1 MNWNLSELF
10 ANEAEFSG
18 AIDSASAQARDFEL
32 KFKDKLHA
40 LGAEEFLSALE
51 LYESISEQIGK
62 IMSFAHLSFARDTSL
77 GAQQAKTEQAC
88 NDISQSLLF
97 FELEFNELDA
107 AKQDELIAGGG
118 RFRYYLS
125 LLKQRKAHQLSL
137 PQESVLLK
145 TSPVSGEAFSRLFDE
160 SMARMSFDF
169 RGQKLGEE
177 EILSLLHSSDREV
190 RKDVA
195 ASLSAVLEQNSHLL
209 GYIYNMIKTDL
220 KIRCELRGYDK
231 AEAVMHEENQINIAS
246 VDALIAETERSFD
259 LVGKFYAKKR
269 EILGYDALYDYDR
282 YAPLGGDE
290 SEFSFEQAKQIVLA
304 AFEKF
309 SPKFKQ
315 IALIAFERNWIDAMP
330 AQNKQSGAF
339 SHSGSRDTH
348 PFVLLNFTR
357 KRRDVFTLAH
367 ELGHAIHQYL
377 SYGVGYFNS
386 FTPLTTAE
394 TASVFCEMLVFD
406 YMRENFSN
414 LNGSQ
419 NLKSTAASDGSQNFK
434 RSASQEA
441 QDGEIPNVH
450 AQISIDCSAKD
461 SAHQVLSSSADLCE
475 RTASD
480 TDTPSQIASDK
491 TALRAMLAAKIED
504 IFATLY
510 RQIGFT
516 TFEQRVHASADE
528 LSVDRIN
535 ELWMEES
542 RKMFAGELILQ
553 DHYKSWWSYI
563 PHFVHTP
570 FYCYSYAYAQL
581 LVLALYGLYKSGR
594 LENFVQIYTEFLS
607 SGGSDEPQK
616 LVAKFGFDINKSEFW
631 RIGIEQVAALVDEFV
646 RG

>member
-1 MNWNLSELF
+1 MNWNLGELF

-18 AIDSASAQARDFEL
+18 AIDSASAQARNFEL

-40 LGAEEFLSALE
+40 LSAEEFLDALE
-51 LYESISEQIGK
+51 LYEGISEQIGK

-107 AKQDELIAGGG
+107 EKQDEFIAGGG
-118 RFRYYLS
+118 RFGYYLS
-125 LLKQRKAHQLSL
+125 LLKRRKAHQLSL
-137 PQESVLLK
+137 SQESVLLK

-169 RGQKLGEE
+169 RGRKLGEE

-190 RKDVA
+190 RKDAA

-246 VDALIAETERSFD
+246 VDALIAETERSFA

-269 EILGYDALYDYDR
+269 EILGYDVLYDYDR

-414 LNGSQ
+414 LNSSS
-419 NLKSTAASDGSQNFK
+419 NLKSAAASDG
-434 RSASQEA
+434 A
-441 QDGEIPNVH
+441 
-450 AQISIDCSAKD
+450 
-461 SAHQVLSSSADLCE
+461 ADPCE
-475 RTASD
+475 LAASD
-480 TDTPSQIASDK
+480 TDMPSQTASDK

-516 TFEQRVHASADE
+516 TFERRVHASADE
-528 LSVDRIN
+528 LSTGQID

-563 PHFVHTP
+563 PHFIHSP

>member
-1 MNWNLSELF
+1 MNWNLGELF

-18 AIDSASAQARDFEL
+18 AIDSAAAQARDFEL
-32 KFKDKLHA
+32 KFKDKLHV
-40 LGAEEFLSALE
+40 LSAEEFLGALE

-97 FELEFNELDA
+97 FELEFNELDT
-107 AKQDELIAGGG
+107 AKQDEFIAGGE

-169 RGQKLGEE
+169 RGRKLGEE

-190 RKDVA
+190 RKDAA

-414 LNGSQ
+414 LSGSQ
-419 NLKSTAASDGSQNFK
+419 NLKSAAASDGSQNFK
-434 RSASQEA
+434 RDASQEA
-441 QDGEIPNVH
+441 QGGEIPNERAVKH
-450 AQISIDCSAKD
+450 AASQD
-461 SAHQVLSSSADLCE
+461 SAGPSELA
-475 RTASD
+475 ASD
-480 TDTPSQIASDK
+480 TDTPSQTASDK

-516 TFEQRVHASADE
+516 TFERRVHASADE

>member
-1 MNWNLSELF
+1 MNWNLGELF

-18 AIDSASAQARDFEL
+18 AIDSAAAQARDFEL

-40 LGAEEFLSALE
+40 LNAEEFLSALE

-77 GAQQAKTEQAC
+77 GAQQAKTEQVC

-107 AKQDELIAGGG
+107 TKQDEFIAGSG
-118 RFRYYLS
+118 RFGYYLS

-169 RGQKLGEE
+169 RGRKLGEE
-177 EILSLLHSSDREV
+177 EILSLLHSSDREM
-190 RKDVA
+190 RKDAA

-246 VDALIAETERSFD
+246 VDALIAETERSFA

-282 YAPLGGDE
+282 YAPLGDDE

-406 YMRENFSN
+406 YMRKNFSN
-414 LNGSQ
+414 LNGLS
-419 NLKSTAASDGSQNFK
+419 NFKSGAASDSSQNFK
-434 RSASQEA
+434 RSALQEA
-441 QDGEIPNVH
+441 RGGEIPNERAVKN
-450 AQISIDCSAKD
+450 AASDGA
-461 SAHQVLSSSADLCE
+461 ADPSELA
-475 RTASD
+475 ASD

-516 TFEQRVHASADE
+516 TFERRVHASADE
-528 LSVDRIN
+528 LSTGQID

>member
-1 MNWNLSELF
+1 MNWNLGELF
-10 ANEAEFSG
+10 ANEAEFSA
-18 AIDSASAQARDFEL
+18 AIDSAAAQARYFEL

-40 LGAEEFLSALE
+40 LSAEEFLGALE

-107 AKQDELIAGGG
+107 AKQDEFITGGG

-169 RGQKLGEE
+169 RGRKLGEE

-190 RKDVA
+190 RKDAA

-246 VDALIAETERSFD
+246 VDALIAETERSFG

-414 LNGSQ
+414 LNGSP
-419 NLKSTAASDGSQNFK
+419 NLKITAASDGSQNLK
-434 RSASQEA
+434 YDASQEA
-441 QDGEIPNVH
+441 QGGKIPNERAVKQ
-450 AQISIDCSAKD
+450 AASQGSAG
-461 SAHQVLSSSADLCE
+461 SCE
-475 RTASD
+475 LAARD
-480 TDTPSQIASDK
+480 TDTPSQTASDK
-491 TALRAMLAAKIED
+491 AALRAMLAAKIED

-516 TFEQRVHASADE
+516 TFERRVHESADE
-528 LSVDRIN
+528 LSTGQID

-563 PHFVHTP
+563 PHFIHSP

-581 LVLALYGLYKSGR
+581 LVLALYGLYKSGK

>member
-1 MNWNLSELF
+1 MNWNLGELF
-10 ANEAEFSG
+10 ANEAEFSA
-18 AIDSASAQARDFEL
+18 AIDSAAAQARDFEL

-40 LGAEEFLSALE
+40 LSAEEFLGALE

-62 IMSFAHLSFARDTSL
+62 IMSFAHLRFARDTSL

-107 AKQDELIAGGG
+107 EKQDEFIAGSG
-118 RFRYYLS
+118 RFGYYLS

-160 SMARMSFDF
+160 SMARMGFDF

-177 EILSLLHSSDREV
+177 EILSLLNSSDREV
-190 RKDVA
+190 RKDAA

-246 VDALIAETERSFD
+246 VDALIAETERSFA

-414 LNGSQ
+414 LNGLS
-419 NLKSTAASDGSQNFK
+419 NLKNDAASDGSQNFK

-441 QDGEIPNVH
+441 QGGEIPNERAVKH
-450 AQISIDCSAKD
+450 AASQGSAG
-461 SAHQVLSSSADLCE
+461 SCE
-475 RTASD
+475 YAALD
-480 TDTPSQIASDK
+480 TDTPSQTASDK
-491 TALRAMLAAKIED
+491 IALRAMLAAKIED

-516 TFEQRVHASADE
+516 TFERRVHASADE

-563 PHFVHTP
+563 PHFIHSP

>member
-1 MNWNLSELF
+1 MNWNLGELF

-51 LYESISEQIGK
+51 LYEGISEQIGK

-107 AKQDELIAGGG
+107 AKQDEFIAGGG

-125 LLKQRKAHQLSL
+125 LLKRRRAHQLSL

-190 RKDVA
+190 RKDAA
-195 ASLSAVLEQNSHLL
+195 ASLSAVLEQNSHLF

-246 VDALIAETERSFD
+246 VDALIAEAERSFA

-419 NLKSTAASDGSQNFK
+419 NLKSAASDGSQNFK
-434 RSASQEA
+434 RDASQEA
-441 QDGEIPNVH
+441 QGGEIPNEC
-450 AQISIDCSAKD
+450 AAECDDLQGSAG
-461 SAHQVLSSSADLCE
+461 SCEYAAH
-475 RTASD
+475 D

-516 TFEQRVHASADE
+516 TFERRVHASADE
-528 LSVDRIN
+528 LSVEQVG

-563 PHFVHTP
+563 PHFIHSP

-607 SGGSDEPQK
+607 LGGSDEPQK

-631 RIGIEQVAALVDEFV
+631 RIGIEQVATLVDEFV

>member
-1 MNWNLSELF
+1 MNWNLGELF

-18 AIDSASAQARDFEL
+18 AIDSAAAQARDFEL
-32 KFKDKLHA
+32 KFKDKLRA
-40 LGAEEFLSALE
+40 LSAEEFLGALE
-51 LYESISEQIGK
+51 LYEGISEQIGK
-62 IMSFAHLSFARDTSL
+62 IMSFTHLSFARDTSL

-107 AKQDELIAGGG
+107 AKQDEFIAGGG

-125 LLKQRKAHQLSL
+125 LLKRRRAHQLSL

-169 RGQKLGEE
+169 RGRKLGEE

-190 RKDVA
+190 RKDAA

-246 VDALIAETERSFD
+246 VDALIAEAERSFA

-414 LNGSQ
+414 LNGLS
-419 NLKSTAASDGSQNFK
+419 NFKSTAASDGSQNFK
-434 RSASQEA
+434 RDVSQEA
-441 QDGEIPNVH
+441 QSGEIPNEH
-450 AQISIDCSAKD
+450 AVKQAAS
-461 SAHQVLSSSADLCE
+461 QSSAGSCE
-475 RTASD
+475 LAASD
-480 TDTPSQIASDK
+480 TDTPSQTANDK

-516 TFEQRVHASADE
+516 TFERRVHARADE
-528 LSVDRIN
+528 LSVEQAG

-542 RKMFAGELILQ
+542 RKMFAGKLILQ

-563 PHFVHTP
+563 PHFIHSP

>member
-1 MNWNLSELF
+1 MNWNLGELF

-32 KFKDKLHA
+32 KFKDKLRA
-40 LGAEEFLSALE
+40 LSADEFLGALE
-51 LYESISEQIGK
+51 IYESISEQIGK
-62 IMSFAHLSFARDTSL
+62 IMSFAHLKFARDTSL

-107 AKQDELIAGGG
+107 AKQDEFIAGGG

-125 LLKQRKAHQLSL
+125 LLKRRKAHQLSL

-169 RGQKLGEE
+169 RGRKLGEE
-177 EILSLLHSSDREV
+177 EILSLLHSPDREV
-190 RKDVA
+190 RKDAA
-195 ASLSAVLEQNSHLL
+195 ASLSAVLQQNSHLL

-246 VDALIAETERSFD
+246 VDALIVEAERSFA

-290 SEFSFEQAKQIVLA
+290 SEFSFEQARQIVLA

-419 NLKSTAASDGSQNFK
+419 NFK
-434 RSASQEA
+434 REALQEA
-441 QDGEIPNVH
+441 QGGEIPSEH
-450 AQISIDCSAKD
+450 AVKHAASQSFAGS
-461 SAHQVLSSSADLCE
+461 CE
-475 RTASD
+475 YTARD

-516 TFEQRVHASADE
+516 TFERRVHASADE
-528 LSVDRIN
+528 LSTGQID

-563 PHFVHTP
+563 PHFIHSP

-607 SGGSDEPQK
+607 SGGSDAPQK

-631 RIGIEQVAALVDEFV
+631 RIGIEQVAALVNEFV

>member
-1 MNWNLSELF
+1 MNWNLGELF

-18 AIDSASAQARDFEL
+18 AIDSATAQARDFEL

-40 LGAEEFLSALE
+40 LNAEEFLSALE

-107 AKQDELIAGGG
+107 AKQDEFIAGGG

-137 PQESVLLK
+137 SQESVLLK

-169 RGQKLGEE
+169 RGRKLGEE

-190 RKDVA
+190 RKDAA

-246 VDALIAETERSFD
+246 VDALIAETERSFA

-414 LNGSQ
+414 LNGSS
-419 NLKSTAASDGSQNFK
+419 NLKSTAASDGSPNLK
-434 RSASQEA
+434 CSASQEA
-441 QDGEIPNVH
+441 RGGEIPNEH
-450 AQISIDCSAKD
+450 AAKSSASQD
-461 SAHQVLSSSADLCE
+461 SAGSCE
-475 RTASD
+475 LAASD
-480 TDTPSQIASDK
+480 TDTPSQTASDK
-491 TALRAMLAAKIED
+491 IALRAMLAAKIED

-516 TFEQRVHASADE
+516 TFERRVHASADE
-528 LSVDRIN
+528 LSVEQVG

-607 SGGSDEPQK
+607 SGGSDAPQK

-631 RIGIEQVAALVDEFV
+631 RIGIEQVTALVDEFV

>member
-1 MNWNLSELF
+1 MNWNLGELF

-18 AIDSASAQARDFEL
+18 AIDSAAAQAMDFEL

-40 LGAEEFLSALE
+40 LSAEEFLGALE
-51 LYESISEQIGK
+51 LYEGISEQIGK

-77 GAQQAKTEQAC
+77 GAQQAKAEQAC

-107 AKQDELIAGGG
+107 AKQDEFIAGGG

-169 RGQKLGEE
+169 RGRKLGEE

-190 RKDVA
+190 RKDAA

-246 VDALIAETERSFD
+246 VDALIAEAERSFA

-414 LNGSQ
+414 LNGSP
-419 NLKSTAASDGSQNFK
+419 NLKSDAASDGSQNFK
-434 RSASQEA
+434 CSTSQEA
-441 QDGEIPNVH
+441 QGGEISNERAVKNAASDGAADPSEL
-450 AQISIDCSAKD
+450 A
-461 SAHQVLSSSADLCE
+461 AH
-475 RTASD
+475 D
-480 TDTPSQIASDK
+480 TDTPSQAANDK

-516 TFEQRVHASADE
+516 TFERRVHASADE
-528 LSVDRIN
+528 LSVEQVG

-563 PHFVHTP
+563 PHFIHSP

>member
-1 MNWNLSELF
+1 MNWNLGELF
-10 ANEAEFSG
+10 ANETEFSG
-18 AIDSASAQARDFEL
+18 AIDIASAQARDFEA
-32 KFKDKLHA
+32 KFKDNLHA
-40 LGAEEFLSALE
+40 LGAEEFLGALE

-62 IMSFAHLSFARDTSL
+62 IMSFAHLRFARDTSL

-107 AKQDELIAGGG
+107 AKQDEFIAGGG

-125 LLKQRKAHQLSL
+125 LLKRRKAHQLSL
-137 PQESVLLK
+137 LQESVLLK

-169 RGQKLGEE
+169 RGRKLGEE
-177 EILSLLHSSDREV
+177 EILSLLHSPDREV
-190 RKDVA
+190 RKDAA

-209 GYIYNMIKTDL
+209 GYIYNMIKIDL

-315 IALIAFERNWIDAMP
+315 IALIAFEQNWIDAMP

-348 PFVLLNFTR
+348 PFVLLNFTH

-414 LNGSQ
+414 LNGSP
-419 NLKSTAASDGSQNFK
+419 NFKSTAALNG
-434 RSASQEA
+434 A
-441 QDGEIPNVH
+441 
-450 AQISIDCSAKD
+450 
-461 SAHQVLSSSADLCE
+461 ADPSELAA
-475 RTASD
+475 RD
-480 TDTPSQIASDK
+480 TDTPSQTASDK

-516 TFEQRVHASADE
+516 TFERRVHASADE
-528 LSVDRIN
+528 LSTGQID

>member
-1 MNWNLSELF
+1 MNWNLGELF

-18 AIDSASAQARDFEL
+18 AIDIASAQALDFEA
-32 KFKDKLHA
+32 KFKDGLHA
-40 LGAEEFLSALE
+40 LSAEEFLGALE
-51 LYESISEQIGK
+51 LYEGISEQIGK
-62 IMSFAHLSFARDTSL
+62 IMSFAHLRFARDTSL

-107 AKQDELIAGGG
+107 AKQDEFIAGGG

-125 LLKQRKAHQLSL
+125 LLKRRKAHQLSL

-190 RKDVA
+190 RKDAA

-246 VDALIAETERSFD
+246 VDALIAETERSFA

-419 NLKSTAASDGSQNFK
+419 NLKSDAASDGSQNFK
-434 RSASQEA
+434 RDASQEA
-441 QDGEIPNVH
+441 QSGEIPNER
-450 AQISIDCSAKD
+450 AASQGSAG
-461 SAHQVLSSSADLCE
+461 SCE
-475 RTASD
+475 YAARD

-516 TFEQRVHASADE
+516 TFERRVHASADE
-528 LSVDRIN
+528 LSTGQID

-594 LENFVQIYTEFLS
+594 LENFVQIYSEFLS

-631 RIGIEQVAALVDEFV
+631 RIGIEQVAALVSEFCKD
-646 RG
+646 

>member
-1 MNWNLSELF
+1 MNWNLGELF

-18 AIDSASAQARDFEL
+18 AIDSATAQARDFEL

-40 LGAEEFLSALE
+40 LNAEEFLSALE

-107 AKQDELIAGGG
+107 AKQDEFIAGGG

-137 PQESVLLK
+137 SQESVLLK

-169 RGQKLGEE
+169 RGRKLGEE

-190 RKDVA
+190 RKDAA

-246 VDALIAETERSFD
+246 VDALIAETERSFA

-414 LNGSQ
+414 LNGSP
-419 NLKSTAASDGSQNFK
+419 NLKITAASDGSQNLK
-434 RSASQEA
+434 YDASQEA
-441 QDGEIPNVH
+441 QGGKIPNERAVKQ
-450 AQISIDCSAKD
+450 AASQGSAG
-461 SAHQVLSSSADLCE
+461 SCE
-475 RTASD
+475 LAARD
-480 TDTPSQIASDK
+480 TDTPSQTASDK
-491 TALRAMLAAKIED
+491 AALRAMLAAKIED

-516 TFEQRVHASADE
+516 TFERRVHASADE
-528 LSVDRIN
+528 LSTRQID

-563 PHFVHTP
+563 PHFIHSP

>member
-1 MNWNLSELF
+1 MNWNLGELF
-10 ANEAEFSG
+10 ANEAEFSA
-18 AIDSASAQARDFEL
+18 AIDSAAAQARDFEL

-40 LGAEEFLSALE
+40 LSAEEFLGALE

-107 AKQDELIAGGG
+107 AKQDEFITGGG

-169 RGQKLGEE
+169 RGRKLGEE

-190 RKDVA
+190 RKDAA

-246 VDALIAETERSFD
+246 VDALIAETERSFG

-414 LNGSQ
+414 LNGSP
-419 NLKSTAASDGSQNFK
+419 NLKITAASDGSQNLK
-434 RSASQEA
+434 YDASQEA
-441 QDGEIPNVH
+441 QGGKIPNERAVKQ
-450 AQISIDCSAKD
+450 AASQGSAG
-461 SAHQVLSSSADLCE
+461 SCE
-475 RTASD
+475 LAARD
-480 TDTPSQIASDK
+480 TDTPSQTASDK
-491 TALRAMLAAKIED
+491 AALRAMLAAKIED

-516 TFEQRVHASADE
+516 TFERRVHASADE
-528 LSVDRIN
+528 LSTGQID

-563 PHFVHTP
+563 PHFIHSP

>member
-1 MNWNLSELF
+1 MNWNLGELF

-18 AIDSASAQARDFEL
+18 AIDSAAAQARDFEL
-32 KFKDKLHA
+32 KFKDKLRA
-40 LGAEEFLSALE
+40 LNAEEFLDALE

-77 GAQQAKTEQAC
+77 GAQQAKTEQVC

-107 AKQDELIAGGG
+107 AKQDEFIAGGG

-169 RGQKLGEE
+169 RGRKLGEE

-190 RKDVA
+190 RKDAA

-246 VDALIAETERSFD
+246 VDALIAEAERSFA
-259 LVGKFYAKKR
+259 LVGKFYAKKH

-414 LNGSQ
+414 LNGSSK
-419 NLKSTAASDGSQNFK
+419 LKSDAASDGSQNFK

-441 QDGEIPNVH
+441 QGGEIPNECAVKN
-450 AQISIDCSAKD
+450 SASQD
-461 SAHQVLSSSADLCE
+461 SAGSCE
-475 RTASD
+475 LAARD
-480 TDTPSQIASDK
+480 TDTPSQAASDK

-516 TFEQRVHASADE
+516 TFERRVHASADE
-528 LSVDRIN
+528 LSVEQVG

-607 SGGSDEPQK
+607 SGGSDAPQK
-616 LVAKFGFDINKSEFW
+616 LVAKFGFNINKSEFW
-631 RIGIEQVAALVDEFV
+631 RIGIEQVATLVDGFV

>member
-1 MNWNLSELF
+1 MNWNLGELF

-32 KFKDKLHA
+32 KFKDKLRA
-40 LGAEEFLSALE
+40 LSAEEFLGALE
-51 LYESISEQIGK
+51 LYEGISEQIGK
-62 IMSFAHLSFARDTSL
+62 IMSFAHLRFARDTSL

-107 AKQDELIAGGG
+107 AKQDEFIAGGG

-125 LLKQRKAHQLSL
+125 LLKRRKAHQLSL

-169 RGQKLGEE
+169 RGRKLGEE
-177 EILSLLHSSDREV
+177 EILSLLHSPDREV
-190 RKDVA
+190 RKDAA
-195 ASLSAVLEQNSHLL
+195 ASLSAVLQQNSHLL

-246 VDALIAETERSFD
+246 VDALIVEAERSFA

-290 SEFSFEQAKQIVLA
+290 GEFSFEQARQIVLA

-419 NLKSTAASDGSQNFK
+419 NFK
-434 RSASQEA
+434 REALQEA
-441 QDGEIPNVH
+441 QGGEIPSEHVVKH
-450 AQISIDCSAKD
+450 AASQSFAGS
-461 SAHQVLSSSADLCE
+461 CE
-475 RTASD
+475 YTARD

-516 TFEQRVHASADE
+516 TFERRVHASADE
-528 LSVDRIN
+528 LSTGQID

-563 PHFVHTP
+563 PHFIHSP

-607 SGGSDEPQK
+607 SGGSDAPQK

-631 RIGIEQVAALVDEFV
+631 RIGIEQVAALVNEFV

>member
-1 MNWNLSELF
+1 MNWNLGELF

-18 AIDSASAQARDFEL
+18 AIDSAAAQARDFEL

-40 LGAEEFLSALE
+40 LNAEEFLSALE

-97 FELEFNELDA
+97 FELEFNELDV

-177 EILSLLHSSDREV
+177 EILSLLHSPDREV
-190 RKDVA
+190 RKDAA

-209 GYIYNMIKTDL
+209 GYIYNMIKTNL

-414 LNGSQ
+414 LNGSP

-434 RSASQEA
+434 RSVSQEL
-441 QDGEIPNVH
+441 QGGEIPNEH
-450 AQISIDCSAKD
+450 AVKHAASQDFA
-461 SAHQVLSSSADLCE
+461 SSCE
-475 RTASD
+475 LAASD
-480 TDTPSQIASDK
+480 TDTPSQTASDK

-516 TFEQRVHASADE
+516 TFERRVHASADE
-528 LSVDRIN
+528 LSVEQVG

-581 LVLALYGLYKSGR
+581 LVLALYGLYKGGR

-607 SGGSDEPQK
+607 SGGSDAPQK

-631 RIGIEQVAALVDEFV
+631 RIGIEQVATLVNEFV

>member
-1 MNWNLSELF
+1 MNWNLGELF
-10 ANEAEFSG
+10 ANEAEFSA
-18 AIDSASAQARDFEL
+18 AIDSAAAQARYFEL

-40 LGAEEFLSALE
+40 LSAEEFLGALE

-107 AKQDELIAGGG
+107 AKQDEFITGGG

-169 RGQKLGEE
+169 RGRKLGEE

-190 RKDVA
+190 RKDAA

-246 VDALIAETERSFD
+246 VDALIAETERSFA

-414 LNGSQ
+414 LNGSP
-419 NLKSTAASDGSQNFK
+419 NLKITAASDGSQNLK
-434 RSASQEA
+434 YDASQEA
-441 QDGEIPNVH
+441 QGGKIPNERAVKQ
-450 AQISIDCSAKD
+450 AASQGSAG
-461 SAHQVLSSSADLCE
+461 SCE
-475 RTASD
+475 LAARD
-480 TDTPSQIASDK
+480 TDTPSQTASDK
-491 TALRAMLAAKIED
+491 AALRAMLAAKIED

-516 TFEQRVHASADE
+516 TFERRVHESADE
-528 LSVDRIN
+528 LSTGQID

-563 PHFVHTP
+563 PHFIHSP

-581 LVLALYGLYKSGR
+581 LVLALYGLYKSGK

>member
-1 MNWNLSELF
+1 MNWNLGELF
-10 ANEAEFSG
+10 AKEAEFSA

-40 LGAEEFLSALE
+40 LGAEEFLGALE
-51 LYESISEQIGK
+51 LYEGISEQIGK

-107 AKQDELIAGGG
+107 AKQDEFIAGGG

-169 RGQKLGEE
+169 RGRKLGEE

-190 RKDVA
+190 RKDAA
-195 ASLSAVLEQNSHLL
+195 ASLSAVLQQNSHLL

-246 VDALIAETERSFD
+246 VDALIAETERSFA

-315 IALIAFERNWIDAMP
+315 IAQTAFERNWIDAMP

-339 SHSGSRDTH
+339 SHFGSRDTH

-419 NLKSTAASDGSQNFK
+419 NLKSVAASDGSQNLK
-434 RSASQEA
+434 CDASQEA
-441 QDGEIPNVH
+441 RGGEIPNERAVKH
-450 AQISIDCSAKD
+450 AASQGSA
-461 SAHQVLSSSADLCE
+461 SSCE
-475 RTASD
+475 YAASD

-516 TFEQRVHASADE
+516 TFERRVHASADE
-528 LSVDRIN
+528 LSTGQID

-553 DHYKSWWSYI
+553 NHYKSWWSYI

-607 SGGSDEPQK
+607 SGGSDAPQK

>member
-1 MNWNLSELF
+1 MNWNLGELF

-18 AIDSASAQARDFEL
+18 AIDSAAAQARDFEL

-40 LGAEEFLSALE
+40 LSAEEFLGALE

-107 AKQDELIAGGG
+107 AKQDKFIAGGG

-190 RKDVA
+190 RKDAA

-220 KIRCELRGYDK
+220 KIRCELRSYDK

-246 VDALIAETERSFD
+246 VDALIAETERSFA

-290 SEFSFEQAKQIVLA
+290 SEFSFEQARQIVLA

-315 IALIAFERNWIDAMP
+315 IAQAAFERNWIDAMP

-419 NLKSTAASDGSQNFK
+419 NFKSAASDGSQNLK
-434 RSASQEA
+434 CDASQEA
-441 QDGEIPNVH
+441 QDGEIPNERVVKH
-450 AQISIDCSAKD
+450 AASQGSAG
-461 SAHQVLSSSADLCE
+461 SCE
-475 RTASD
+475 LAARD

-516 TFEQRVHASADE
+516 TFERRVHASADE
-528 LSVDRIN
+528 LSVEQMG

-563 PHFVHTP
+563 PHFIHSP

-607 SGGSDEPQK
+607 SGGSDAPQK

-631 RIGIEQVAALVDEFV
+631 RIGIEQVAALVGEFCKD
-646 RG
+646 

>member
-1 MNWNLSELF
+1 MNWNLGELF
-10 ANEAEFSG
+10 ANEAEFGG
-18 AIDSASAQARDFEL
+18 AIDSAAAQARDFEA
-32 KFKDKLHA
+32 KFKDGLHA
-40 LGAEEFLSALE
+40 LSAEEFLGALE

-107 AKQDELIAGGG
+107 AKQDEFIAGGG

-137 PQESVLLK
+137 PQETVLLK

-190 RKDVA
+190 RKDA
-195 ASLSAVLEQNSHLL
+195 SASLSAVLEQNSHLL

-246 VDALIAETERSFD
+246 VDALIAETERSFG

-282 YAPLGGDE
+282 YAPLGSDE

-419 NLKSTAASDGSQNFK
+419 NLKSAASDGSQNFK
-434 RSASQEA
+434 RDASQEA
-441 QDGEIPNVH
+441 QSGEIPNERAVKH
-450 AQISIDCSAKD
+450 AASQGSAG
-461 SAHQVLSSSADLCE
+461 SCE
-475 RTASD
+475 YAARD
-480 TDTPSQIASDK
+480 TDTPSQTANDK

-516 TFEQRVHASADE
+516 TFERRVHASADE
-528 LSVDRIN
+528 LSVEQVS

-607 SGGSDEPQK
+607 SGGSDAPQK

-631 RIGIEQVAALVDEFV
+631 RIGIEQVATLVDEFV
-646 RG
+646 RD

>member
-1 MNWNLSELF
+1 MNWNLGELF

-18 AIDSASAQARDFEL
+18 AIDSAAAQARDFEL
-32 KFKDKLHA
+32 KFKDKLHV
-40 LGAEEFLSALE
+40 LSAEEFLGALE

-97 FELEFNELDA
+97 FELEFNELDT
-107 AKQDELIAGGG
+107 AKQDEFIAGGE

-169 RGQKLGEE
+169 RGRKLGEE

-190 RKDVA
+190 RKDAA

-246 VDALIAETERSFD
+246 VDALIADTERSFD

-304 AFEKF
+304 AFVKF

-414 LNGSQ
+414 LSGSQ
-419 NLKSTAASDGSQNFK
+419 NLKSAAASDGSQNFK
-434 RSASQEA
+434 RDASQEA
-441 QDGEIPNVH
+441 QGGEIPNERAVKH
-450 AQISIDCSAKD
+450 AASQD
-461 SAHQVLSSSADLCE
+461 SAGPSELA
-475 RTASD
+475 ASD
-480 TDTPSQIASDK
+480 TDTPSQTASDK

-516 TFEQRVHASADE
+516 TFERRVHASADE
-528 LSVDRIN
+528 LSTGQID
-535 ELWMEES
+535 ELWLEES

-563 PHFVHTP
+563 PHFVHSP

-607 SGGSDEPQK
+607 SGGSDAPQK

>member
-1 MNWNLSELF
+1 MNWNLGELF
-10 ANEAEFSG
+10 ANEAEFSA
-18 AIDSASAQARDFEL
+18 AIDSASAQALDFEA
-32 KFKDKLHA
+32 KFKGKLHA
-40 LGAEEFLSALE
+40 LSSAEFLGALE

-107 AKQDELIAGGG
+107 AKQDKFIAGGG

-190 RKDVA
+190 RKDAA

-220 KIRCELRGYDK
+220 KIRCELRSYDK

-246 VDALIAETERSFD
+246 VDALIAETERSFA

-414 LNGSQ
+414 LNG
-419 NLKSTAASDGSQNFK
+419 LQNFK
-434 RSASQEA
+434 CSTSQEA
-441 QDGEIPNVH
+441 QGGEIPNEH
-450 AQISIDCSAKD
+450 AASQD
-461 SAHQVLSSSADLCE
+461 SVGSCE
-475 RTASD
+475 LAARD

-491 TALRAMLAAKIED
+491 AALRAMLAAKIED

-516 TFEQRVHASADE
+516 TFERRVHASADE
-528 LSVDRIN
+528 LSVEQMG

>member
-1 MNWNLSELF
+1 MNWNLGELF
-10 ANEAEFSG
+10 VNEAEFSG

-40 LGAEEFLSALE
+40 LSAEEFLDALE

-62 IMSFAHLSFARDTSL
+62 IISFAHLSFARDTSL

-107 AKQDELIAGGG
+107 AKQDEFIAGGG

-169 RGQKLGEE
+169 RGRKLGEE

-190 RKDVA
+190 RKDAA

-246 VDALIAETERSFD
+246 VDALIAETERSFG

-290 SEFSFEQAKQIVLA
+290 SEFSLEQAKQIVLA

-414 LNGSQ
+414 LNGSP
-419 NLKSTAASDGSQNFK
+419 NLKSGATSDGSQNFK

-441 QDGEIPNVH
+441 LGGEIPNEH
-450 AQISIDCSAKD
+450 AVKHAASQD
-461 SAHQVLSSSADLCE
+461 SAGSCE
-475 RTASD
+475 LAARD
-480 TDTPSQIASDK
+480 TDTSSQTANDK

-516 TFEQRVHASADE
+516 TFERRVHASADE
-528 LSVDRIN
+528 LSVEQVG

-607 SGGSDEPQK
+607 SGGSDAPQK

>member
-1 MNWNLSELF
+1 MNWNLGELF

-18 AIDSASAQARDFEL
+18 AIDSAAAQAMDFEL

-40 LGAEEFLSALE
+40 LSAEEFLGALE
-51 LYESISEQIGK
+51 LYEGISEQIGK

-77 GAQQAKTEQAC
+77 GAQQAKAEQAC

-107 AKQDELIAGGG
+107 AKQDEFIAGGG

-177 EILSLLHSSDREV
+177 EILSLLHSPDREV
-190 RKDVA
+190 RKDAA

-246 VDALIAETERSFD
+246 VDALIAETERSFA

-348 PFVLLNFTR
+348 PFVLFNFTR

-419 NLKSTAASDGSQNFK
+419 NLKHAASQ
-434 RSASQEA
+434 
-441 QDGEIPNVH
+441 
-450 AQISIDCSAKD
+450 D
-461 SAHQVLSSSADLCE
+461 SAGSCE
-475 RTASD
+475 LAARD
-480 TDTPSQIASDK
+480 TDTPSQTASDK

-516 TFEQRVHASADE
+516 TFERRVHASADE

>member
-1 MNWNLSELF
+1 MNWNLGELF

-18 AIDSASAQARDFEL
+18 AIDSAAAQAMDFEL

-40 LGAEEFLSALE
+40 LSAEEFLGALE
-51 LYESISEQIGK
+51 LYEGISEQIGK

-77 GAQQAKTEQAC
+77 GAQQAKAEQAC

-107 AKQDELIAGGG
+107 AKQDEFIAGGG

-177 EILSLLHSSDREV
+177 EILSLLHSPDREV
-190 RKDVA
+190 RKDAA

-246 VDALIAETERSFD
+246 VDALIAETERSFA

-348 PFVLLNFTR
+348 PFVLFNFTR

-419 NLKSTAASDGSQNFK
+419 NLKHAASQ
-434 RSASQEA
+434 
-441 QDGEIPNVH
+441 
-450 AQISIDCSAKD
+450 D
-461 SAHQVLSSSADLCE
+461 SAGSCE
-475 RTASD
+475 LAARD
-480 TDTPSQIASDK
+480 TDTPSQTASDK

-516 TFEQRVHASADE
+516 TFERRVHASADE

-607 SGGSDEPQK
+607 LGGSDEPQK

>member
-1 MNWNLSELF
+1 MNWNLGELF

-32 KFKDKLHA
+32 KFKDKLRA
-40 LGAEEFLSALE
+40 LSAEEFLGALE

-107 AKQDELIAGGG
+107 AKQDEFIAGGG

-125 LLKQRKAHQLSL
+125 LLKRRRAHQLSL

-190 RKDVA
+190 RKDAA

-246 VDALIAETERSFD
+246 VDALIAEAERSFG

-315 IALIAFERNWIDAMP
+315 IALIAFEQNWIDAMP

-414 LNGSQ
+414 LNGLSYF
-419 NLKSTAASDGSQNFK
+419 KSTAASDGSQNFK
-434 RSASQEA
+434 RDASQEA
-441 QDGEIPNVH
+441 QGGEIPSEH
-450 AQISIDCSAKD
+450 AVKHAASQD
-461 SAHQVLSSSADLCE
+461 SAGSCE
-475 RTASD
+475 LAARD
-480 TDTPSQIASDK
+480 TDTPSQTASDK
-491 TALRAMLAAKIED
+491 AALRAMLAAKIED

-516 TFEQRVHASADE
+516 TFERRVHASADE

-563 PHFVHTP
+563 PHFIHSP

>member
-1 MNWNLSELF
+1 MNWNLGELF
-10 ANEAEFSG
+10 ANEAEFSA
-18 AIDSASAQARDFEL
+18 AIDSAAAQARDFEA

-40 LGAEEFLSALE
+40 LSAEEFLGALE
-51 LYESISEQIGK
+51 LYEGISEQIGK
-62 IMSFAHLSFARDTSL
+62 IMSFAHLRFARDTSL

-107 AKQDELIAGGG
+107 AKQDEFIAGSG

-137 PQESVLLK
+137 LQESVLLK

-190 RKDVA
+190 RKDAA

-246 VDALIAETERSFD
+246 VDALIAETERSFA

-414 LNGSQ
+414 LNGLL
-419 NLKSTAASDGSQNFK
+419 NFKSAAVSDGSQNFK

-441 QDGEIPNVH
+441 QGGEIPNERAVKH
-450 AQISIDCSAKD
+450 AASQ
-461 SAHQVLSSSADLCE
+461 SSAGSCE
-475 RTASD
+475 LAACD
-480 TDTPSQIASDK
+480 TDTPSQTASDK
-491 TALRAMLAAKIED
+491 IALRAMLAAKIED

-516 TFEQRVHASADE
+516 TFERRVHASADE
-528 LSVDRIN
+528 LSTGQID

-563 PHFVHTP
+563 PHFIHSP

-631 RIGIEQVAALVDEFV
+631 RIGIEQVATLVDEFV

>member
-1 MNWNLSELF
+1 MNWNLGELF

-18 AIDSASAQARDFEL
+18 AIDSAAAQARDFEL
-32 KFKDKLHA
+32 KFKDRLHA
-40 LGAEEFLSALE
+40 LSAEEFLGALE

-62 IMSFAHLSFARDTSL
+62 IMSFAHLRFARDTSL

-107 AKQDELIAGGG
+107 AKQDEFIAGGG

-125 LLKQRKAHQLSL
+125 LLKRRRAHQLSL

-190 RKDVA
+190 RKDAA

-220 KIRCELRGYDK
+220 KIRCELRSYDK

-246 VDALIAETERSFD
+246 VDALIAEAERSFA

-315 IALIAFERNWIDAMP
+315 IALIAFEQNWIDAMP

-414 LNGSQ
+414 LNGLLNFKSAASDSSQ
-419 NLKSTAASDGSQNFK
+419 NLKCD
-434 RSASQEA
+434 ASQEA
-441 QDGEIPNVH
+441 QGGEIPNDH
-450 AQISIDCSAKD
+450 AVKRAASQD
-461 SAHQVLSSSADLCE
+461 SADSCE
-475 RTASD
+475 YAASD
-480 TDTPSQIASDK
+480 TDTPSQTASDK
-491 TALRAMLAAKIED
+491 VALRAMLAAKIED

-516 TFEQRVHASADE
+516 TFERRVHASADE
-528 LSVDRIN
+528 LSVDRID

>member
-1 MNWNLSELF
+1 MNWNLGELF
-10 ANEAEFSG
+10 ANEAEFSA
-18 AIDSASAQARDFEL
+18 AIDSASAQALDFEA
-32 KFKDKLHA
+32 KFKGKLHA
-40 LGAEEFLSALE
+40 LSSAEFLSALE

-62 IMSFAHLSFARDTSL
+62 IMSFAHLRFARDTSL

-107 AKQDELIAGGG
+107 AKQDEFIAGSG

-190 RKDVA
+190 RKDAA

-246 VDALIAETERSFD
+246 VDALIAETERSFA

-290 SEFSFEQAKQIVLA
+290 SEFSFKQAKQIVLA

-419 NLKSTAASDGSQNFK
+419 NFK
-434 RSASQEA
+434 RSASQ
-441 QDGEIPNVH
+441 
-450 AQISIDCSAKD
+450 D
-461 SAHQVLSSSADLCE
+461 SADSCE
-475 RTASD
+475 YAARD

-516 TFEQRVHASADE
+516 TFERRVHASADE
-528 LSVDRIN
+528 LSVEQVG

-607 SGGSDEPQK
+607 SGGSDAPQK

>member
-1 MNWNLSELF
+1 MNWNLGELF

-18 AIDSASAQARDFEL
+18 AIDSAAAQARDFEA
-32 KFKDKLHA
+32 KFKDKLRA
-40 LGAEEFLSALE
+40 LSAEEFLGALE
-51 LYESISEQIGK
+51 LYEGISEQIGK

-107 AKQDELIAGGG
+107 AKQDEFIAGSG

-125 LLKQRKAHQLSL
+125 LLKRRKAHQLSL

-169 RGQKLGEE
+169 RGRKLGEE

-190 RKDVA
+190 RKDAA

-246 VDALIAETERSFD
+246 VDALIAEAERSFA

-414 LNGSQ
+414 LKGMP
-419 NLKSTAASDGSQNFK
+419 NLKSAVASDGSQNFK
-434 RSASQEA
+434 RDASQEA
-441 QDGEIPNVH
+441 QSGEIPNEH
-450 AQISIDCSAKD
+450 AVKRAASQD
-461 SAHQVLSSSADLCE
+461 SAGSCE
-475 RTASD
+475 YAARD
-480 TDTPSQIASDK
+480 TDKLSQIASDK

-516 TFEQRVHASADE
+516 TFERRVHASADE
-528 LSVDRIN
+528 LSVEQVG

-563 PHFVHTP
+563 PHFIHSP

-607 SGGSDEPQK
+607 SGGSDAPQK

>member
-1 MNWNLSELF
+1 M
-10 ANEAEFSG
+10 
-18 AIDSASAQARDFEL
+18 
-32 KFKDKLHA
+32 
-40 LGAEEFLSALE
+40 
-51 LYESISEQIGK
+51 
-62 IMSFAHLSFARDTSL
+62 
-77 GAQQAKTEQAC
+77 
-88 NDISQSLLF
+88 
-97 FELEFNELDA
+97 
-107 AKQDELIAGGG
+107 
-118 RFRYYLS
+118 S
-125 LLKQRKAHQLSL
+125 LLKRRKAHQLSL

-190 RKDVA
+190 RKDAA
-195 ASLSAVLEQNSHLL
+195 ASLSAVLQQNSHLL

-246 VDALIAETERSFD
+246 VDALIAEAERSFD

-282 YAPLGGDE
+282 YAPLSGDE

-315 IALIAFERNWIDAMP
+315 IALIAFERNWIDVMP

-339 SHSGSRDTH
+339 SHSGSCDTH

-414 LNGSQ
+414 LKGMS
-419 NLKSTAASDGSQNFK
+419 NLKSAASDGSQNFK
-434 RSASQEA
+434 RDASQEA
-441 QDGEIPNVH
+441 QGGEIPNEH
-450 AQISIDCSAKD
+450 AVKRAASQGSAG
-461 SAHQVLSSSADLCE
+461 SCE
-475 RTASD
+475 YAASD
-480 TDTPSQIASDK
+480 TDTPSQTASDK
-491 TALRAMLAAKIED
+491 AALRAMLAAKIED

-516 TFEQRVHASADE
+516 TFERRVHASADE
-528 LSVDRIN
+528 LSTGQID

-563 PHFVHTP
+563 PHFVHSP

-581 LVLALYGLYKSGR
+581 LVLALYGLYKSGK

-616 LVAKFGFDINKSEFW
+616 LVAKFGFDINRSEFW

>member
-1 MNWNLSELF
+1 MNWNLGELF

-32 KFKDKLHA
+32 KFKDRLHA
-40 LGAEEFLSALE
+40 LSAEEFLDALE

-77 GAQQAKTEQAC
+77 GAQQAKTEQVC

-107 AKQDELIAGGG
+107 AKQDEFIAGGG

-145 TSPVSGEAFSRLFDE
+145 TSPVGGEAFSRLFDE

-190 RKDVA
+190 RKDAA

-246 VDALIAETERSFD
+246 VDALIAETERSFA

-269 EILGYDALYDYDR
+269 EILGYDVLYDYDR

-414 LNGSQ
+414 LNSSS
-419 NLKSTAASDGSQNFK
+419 NLKSAAASDG
-434 RSASQEA
+434 A
-441 QDGEIPNVH
+441 
-450 AQISIDCSAKD
+450 
-461 SAHQVLSSSADLCE
+461 ADPCE
-475 RTASD
+475 LAASD
-480 TDTPSQIASDK
+480 TDMPSQTASDK

-516 TFEQRVHASADE
+516 TFERRVHASADE
-528 LSVDRIN
+528 LSTGQID

-607 SGGSDEPQK
+607 SGGSDAPQS

>member
-1 MNWNLSELF
+1 MNWNLGELF

-40 LGAEEFLSALE
+40 LSAEEFLGALE
-51 LYESISEQIGK
+51 FYESISEQIGK
-62 IMSFAHLSFARDTSL
+62 IMSFAHLRFARDTSL

-97 FELEFNELDA
+97 FELEFNELYA
-107 AKQDELIAGGG
+107 AKQDELIAGSG

-137 PQESVLLK
+137 SQESVLLK

-190 RKDVA
+190 RKDAA

-419 NLKSTAASDGSQNFK
+419 NFK
-434 RSASQEA
+434 CDASQEA
-441 QDGEIPNVH
+441 QGSEIPNEH
-450 AQISIDCSAKD
+450 AVKHAASQD
-461 SAHQVLSSSADLCE
+461 SASSCE
-475 RTASD
+475 YAASD

-516 TFEQRVHASADE
+516 TFERRVHASADE

>member
-1 MNWNLSELF
+1 MNWNLDELF

-18 AIDSASAQARDFEL
+18 AIDSASAQARDFEA

-40 LGAEEFLSALE
+40 LSAEEFLGALE
-51 LYESISEQIGK
+51 LYEGISEQIGK

-107 AKQDELIAGGG
+107 AKQDEFIAGGG
-118 RFRYYLS
+118 RFKYYLS
-125 LLKQRKAHQLSL
+125 LLKRRKAHQLSL

-169 RGQKLGEE
+169 RGRKLGEE
-177 EILSLLHSSDREV
+177 EILSLLHSPDREV
-190 RKDVA
+190 RKDA
-195 ASLSAVLEQNSHLL
+195 ATSLSAVLEQNSHLL

-246 VDALIAETERSFD
+246 VDALIAEAERSFG

-309 SPKFKQ
+309 NPKFKQ
-315 IALIAFERNWIDAMP
+315 IALIAFEQNWIDAMP

-339 SHSGSRDTH
+339 SHSGSRDMH

-419 NLKSTAASDGSQNFK
+419 NLKCD
-434 RSASQEA
+434 ASQEA
-441 QDGEIPNVH
+441 QGGEIPNERAVKQ
-450 AQISIDCSAKD
+450 AASQGSAG
-461 SAHQVLSSSADLCE
+461 SCE
-475 RTASD
+475 LAARD

-516 TFEQRVHASADE
+516 TFERRVHASADE
-528 LSVDRIN
+528 LSVEQVG

-563 PHFVHTP
+563 PHFIHSP

-631 RIGIEQVAALVDEFV
+631 RIGIEQVAALVSEFCKD
-646 RG
+646 

>member
-1 MNWNLSELF
+1 MNWNLGELF
-10 ANEAEFSG
+10 ANEVEFSG
-18 AIDSASAQARDFEL
+18 AIDSAAAQARDFEL
-32 KFKDKLHA
+32 KFKDKLHT
-40 LGAEEFLSALE
+40 LSTEEFLGALE
-51 LYESISEQIGK
+51 LYEGISEQIGK

-107 AKQDELIAGGG
+107 AKQDEFIAGSG
-118 RFRYYLS
+118 RFKYYLS

-190 RKDVA
+190 RKDA
-195 ASLSAVLEQNSHLL
+195 ATSLSVVLEQNSHLL

-246 VDALIAETERSFD
+246 VDALIAETERSFA

-282 YAPLGGDE
+282 YAPLGSDE

-315 IALIAFERNWIDAMP
+315 IALIAFEQNWIDAMP

-414 LNGSQ
+414 LNGSP
-419 NLKSTAASDGSQNFK
+419 NLKSAVASDGSQNFK

-441 QDGEIPNVH
+441 QGGEIPNERAVKQ
-450 AQISIDCSAKD
+450 AASQGSA
-461 SAHQVLSSSADLCE
+461 SSCE
-475 RTASD
+475 YAASD
-480 TDTPSQIASDK
+480 TDTPSQTASDK
-491 TALRAMLAAKIED
+491 AALRAMLAAKIED

-516 TFEQRVHASADE
+516 TFERRVHASADE
-528 LSVDRIN
+528 LSVEQVD

-563 PHFVHTP
+563 PHFIHSP

-607 SGGSDEPQK
+607 SGGSDAPQK

>member
-1 MNWNLSELF
+1 MNWNLGELF
-10 ANEAEFSG
+10 ANETEFSG
-18 AIDSASAQARDFEL
+18 AIDIASAQARDFEA
-32 KFKDKLHA
+32 KFKDGLHA
-40 LGAEEFLSALE
+40 LSAEEFLGALE
-51 LYESISEQIGK
+51 LYEGISEQIGK
-62 IMSFAHLSFARDTSL
+62 IMSFAHLRFARDTSL

-107 AKQDELIAGGG
+107 AKQDEFIAGGG

-125 LLKQRKAHQLSL
+125 LLKRRKAHQLSL

-169 RGQKLGEE
+169 RGRKLGEE

-190 RKDVA
+190 RKDAA

-220 KIRCELRGYDK
+220 KIRCELRSYDK
-231 AEAVMHEENQINIAS
+231 AESVMHEENQINIAS

-282 YAPLGGDE
+282 YAPLSGDE

-309 SPKFKQ
+309 NPKFKQ

-419 NLKSTAASDGSQNFK
+419 NFK
-434 RSASQEA
+434 RDASQEA
-441 QDGEIPNVH
+441 RGSEIPNERAVKN
-450 AQISIDCSAKD
+450 AASQGSA
-461 SAHQVLSSSADLCE
+461 SSCE
-475 RTASD
+475 YAASD
-480 TDTPSQIASDK
+480 TDTPSQTASDK
-491 TALRAMLAAKIED
+491 IALRAMLAAKIED

-516 TFEQRVHASADE
+516 TFERRVHASADE
-528 LSVDRIN
+528 LSVEQIG
-535 ELWMEES
+535 EFWMEES

-563 PHFVHTP
+563 PHFIHSP

-581 LVLALYGLYKSGR
+581 LVLALYGLYKSDR

-631 RIGIEQVAALVDEFV
+631 RIGIEQVATLVSEFCKD
-646 RG
+646 